1 MVTVRFCFL
10 GHERHGII
18 IAGPQQ
24 GMKQALAVSSGESP
38 CRSLIRAYD
47 ASMTDTTEAPAQS
60 VNGAAPAPAA
70 EVPCEDCATGG
81 ERALAVVAGL
91 FGLFIVGLA
100 VDMFTGGGLSKLIG
114 RALGGVA
121 GD

>member
-1 MVTVRFCFL
+1 MVTLRFFL
-10 GHERHGII
+10 FGHRCHGITVI
-18 IAGPQQ
+18 MAG
-24 GMKQALAVSSGESP
+24 
-38 CRSLIRAYD
+38 RAYD